1 MSTSTWN
8 KKFEL
13 PDGSSDEKHYDCLIG
28 YLHNDYKIK
37 SLEKYNTVS
46 EKVSADIKK
55 VSDSNSV
62 YNKKF
67 LKTKINCH
75 EYEVTDFYDKEIC
88 KLNSNHTCLDS
99 ALKKDGKYYA
109 QVFSKEWKDI
119 VKKIIKHVNGSFNY
133 FSYSN

>member
-62 YNKKF
+62 
-67 LKTKINCH
+67 
-75 EYEVTDFYDKEIC
+75 
-88 KLNSNHTCLDS
+88 
-99 ALKKDGKYYA
+99 
-109 QVFSKEWKDI
+109 
-119 VKKIIKHVNGSFNY
+119 
-133 FSYSN
+133 